1 MADLPMIGN
10 YAETI
15 ANAVFTTLET
25 MPVSHLLCAKK
36 AEMKET
42 AHRYRRKGLVP
53 NQSIDNADYKDWL
66 NALLIGGERL
76 GKIHNFLQD
85 LSSGADSRM
94 AQLEIH
100 FKQDKQNFRN
110 QMKSLYE
117 V

>member
-1 MADLPMIGN
+1 
-10 YAETI
+10 
-15 ANAVFTTLET
+15 
-25 MPVSHLLCAKK
+25 
-36 AEMKET
+36 
-42 AHRYRRKGLVP
+42 
-53 NQSIDNADYKDWL
+53 
-66 NALLIGGERL
+66 LIGGERL